1 MADPE
6 KIYPATPHKRNES
19 REKGQVA
26 KSNELATTLALIGVL
41 SFFFVAGYDTY
52 HHLIDIMYGAFT
64 AIGGQLSAGKTILIF
79 LSLMGTA
86 FKIIAPVMVV
96 AVIVGVLGNIF
107 QIGLIFSSQPLMPQ
121 MSRINPISGFQ
132 RILSM
137 RGLFEAVKS
146 IFKIG
151 LIGYIVYR
159 TIMSG
164 LVDVVSLV
172 DADKSNIAALFVST
186 VGRIGFQVFLRAALA
201 LLFLSIFDFLYQ
213 RWQHEQDIRMTRE
226 EIREEMKRTEGDP
239 EIRRRI
245 RRVQRELSQARMMKA
260 IPEADAVIT
269 NPVHLAVAIKY
280 DYEVMDSPY
289 VVAKGERKIARQIRE
304 IAEEHGVPIVENPP
318 LAQALYKNVEVGEVI
333 PMEFY
338 QAIAEVLAYVHEL
351 TNRYRGLSVA

>member
-26 KSNELATTLALIGVL
+26 KSNELTTTLALIAVL
-41 SFFFVAGYDTY
+41 GFFFVAGYDTW
-52 HHLIDIMYGAFT
+52 HHLTNIMYGAFS
-64 AIGGQLSAGKTILIF
+64 AIGGQLNAGKTILIF
-79 LSLMGTA
+79 LGLTGVA
-86 FKIIAPVMVV
+86 FKIIAPVLIV
-96 AVIVGVLGNIF
+96 AVLVGILGNIF

-121 MSRINPISGFQ
+121 LSRINPISGFQ

-151 LIGYIVYR
+151 LIGYIVYV

-164 LVDVVSLV
+164 LADVFSLV
-172 DADKSNIAALFVST
+172 DADKSNIAALFVSI

-201 LLFLSIFDFLYQ
+201 LLFLSIFDLLYQ

-318 LAQALYKNVEVGEVI
+318 LAQALYKNVEVGEAI

>member
-26 KSNELATTLALIGVL
+26 KSNELSTTLALIAVL
-41 SFFFVAGYDTY
+41 GFFFVAGYDTW
-52 HHLIDIMYGAFT
+52 HHLTNIMYGAFS
-64 AIGGQLSAGKTILIF
+64 AIGGQLNAGKTILIF
-79 LSLMGTA
+79 LGLTGVA
-86 FKIIAPVMVV
+86 FKIIVPVLIV
-96 AVIVGVLGNIF
+96 AVIVGILGNIF
-107 QIGLIFSSQPLMPQ
+107 QIGLIFSAQPLMPQ
-121 MSRINPISGFQ
+121 LNRINPISGFQ

-151 LIGYIVYR
+151 LIGYIVYV
-159 TIMSG
+159 TIMSS
-164 LVDVVSLV
+164 LVDVFSLV

-318 LAQALYKNVEVGEVI
+318 LAQALYKNVEVGEAI

>member
-26 KSNELATTLALIGVL
+26 KSNELTTTLALIAVL
-41 SFFFVAGYDTY
+41 GFFFVAGYDTW
-52 HHLIDIMYGAFT
+52 HHLTNIMYGAFS
-64 AIGGQLSAGKTILIF
+64 AIGGQLNAGKTILIF
-79 LSLMGTA
+79 LGLTGVA
-86 FKIIAPVMVV
+86 FKIIAPVLIV
-96 AVIVGVLGNIF
+96 AVLVGILGNIF

-121 MSRINPISGFQ
+121 LSRINPISGFQ

-151 LIGYIVYR
+151 LIGYIVYV

-164 LVDVVSLV
+164 LADVFSLV

-201 LLFLSIFDFLYQ
+201 LLFLSIFDLLYQ

-318 LAQALYKNVEVGEVI
+318 LAQALYKNVEVGEAI

>member
-79 LSLMGTA
+79 LGLMGIA
-86 FKIIAPVMVV
+86 FKIIAPVMIV

-318 LAQALYKNVEVGEVI
+318 LAQALYKNVEVGEAI

>member
-79 LSLMGTA
+79 LGLMGIA
-86 FKIIAPVMVV
+86 FKIIAPVLIV

-159 TIMSG
+159 TIVSG

>member
-64 AIGGQLSAGKTILIF
+64 AIGGELSAAKTILIF
-79 LSLMGTA
+79 LGLMGIA
-86 FKIIAPVMVV
+86 FKIIAPVLIV

-226 EIREEMKRTEGDP
+226 EMREEMKRTEGDP

>member
-79 LSLMGTA
+79 LGLMGIA
-86 FKIIAPVMVV
+86 FKIIAPVLIV

-107 QIGLIFSSQPLMPQ
+107 QIGLIFSSQPLKPQ

>member
-79 LSLMGTA
+79 LGLMGIA
-86 FKIIAPVMVV
+86 FKIIAPVLIV

-164 LVDVVSLV
+164 LVDVFSLV

-201 LLFLSIFDFLYQ
+201 LLFLSIFDLLYQ

-318 LAQALYKNVEVGEVI
+318 LAQALYKNVEVGEAI

>member
-26 KSNELATTLALIGVL
+26 KSNELSTTLALIAVL
-41 SFFFVAGYDTY
+41 GFFFVAGYDTW
-52 HHLIDIMYGAFT
+52 HHLTNIMYGAFS
-64 AIGGQLSAGKTILIF
+64 AIGGQLNAGKTILIF
-79 LSLMGTA
+79 LGLTGIA
-86 FKIIAPVMVV
+86 LKIIAPVLIV
-96 AVIVGVLGNIF
+96 AVIVGILGNIF

-121 MSRINPISGFQ
+121 LNRINPISGFQ

-151 LIGYIVYR
+151 LIGYIVYV
-159 TIMSG
+159 TIMSD
-164 LVDVVSLV
+164 LVDVFSLV

-201 LLFLSIFDFLYQ
+201 LLFLSIFDLLYQ

-245 RRVQRELSQARMMKA
+245 RRVQRDLSQARMMKA

-318 LAQALYKNVEVGEVI
+318 LAQALYKNVEVGEAI

>member
-64 AIGGQLSAGKTILIF
+64 AIGGELSAAKTILIF
-79 LSLMGTA
+79 LGLMGIA
-86 FKIIAPVMVV
+86 FKIIAPVLIV
-96 AVIVGVLGNIF
+96 AVIVGVLANIF

>member
-26 KSNELATTLALIGVL
+26 KSNELTTTLALIAVL
-41 SFFFVAGYDTY
+41 GFFFVAGYDTW
-52 HHLIDIMYGAFT
+52 HHLTNIMYGAFS
-64 AIGGQLSAGKTILIF
+64 AIGGQLNAGKTILIF
-79 LSLMGTA
+79 LGLTGVA
-86 FKIIAPVMVV
+86 FKIIAPVLIV
-96 AVIVGVLGNIF
+96 AVLVGILGNIF

-121 MSRINPISGFQ
+121 LSRINPISGFQ

-159 TIMSG
+159 TIVSG

-318 LAQALYKNVEVGEVI
+318 LAQALYKNVEVGEAI

>member
-26 KSNELATTLALIGVL
+26 KSNELTTTLALIAVL
-41 SFFFVAGYDTY
+41 GFFFVAGYDTW
-52 HHLIDIMYGAFT
+52 HHLTNIMYGAFS
-64 AIGGQLSAGKTILIF
+64 AIGGQLNAGKTILIF
-79 LSLMGTA
+79 LGLTGVA
-86 FKIIAPVMVV
+86 FKIIAPVLIV
-96 AVIVGVLGNIF
+96 AVLVGILGNIF

-121 MSRINPISGFQ
+121 LSRINPISGFQ

-159 TIMSG
+159 TIVSG

>member
-79 LSLMGTA
+79 LGLMGIA
-86 FKIIAPVMVV
+86 FKIIAPVLIV
-96 AVIVGVLGNIF
+96 AVIVGVLANIF

-226 EIREEMKRTEGDP
+226 EMREEMKRTEGDP

>member
-64 AIGGQLSAGKTILIF
+64 AIGGQLSAAKTILIF
-79 LSLMGTA
+79 LGLMGIA
-86 FKIIAPVMVV
+86 FKIIAPVLIV
-96 AVIVGVLGNIF
+96 AVIVGVLANIF

-121 MSRINPISGFQ
+121 MSRINPISGFK

-186 VGRIGFQVFLRAALA
+186 VGRVGFQVFLRAALA

>member
-26 KSNELATTLALIGVL
+26 KSNELTTTLALIAVL
-41 SFFFVAGYDTY
+41 GFFFVAGYDTW
-52 HHLIDIMYGAFT
+52 HHLTNIMYGAFS
-64 AIGGQLSAGKTILIF
+64 AIGGQLNAGKTILIF
-79 LSLMGTA
+79 LGLTGVA
-86 FKIIAPVMVV
+86 FKIIAPVLIV
-96 AVIVGVLGNIF
+96 AVIVGILGNIF

-121 MSRINPISGFQ
+121 LNRINPISGFQ

-151 LIGYIVYR
+151 LIGYIVYV

-164 LVDVVSLV
+164 LADVFSLV
-172 DADKSNIAALFVST
+172 DADKSNIAALFVSI

-201 LLFLSIFDFLYQ
+201 LLFLSIFDLLYQ

-318 LAQALYKNVEVGEVI
+318 LAQALYKNVEVGEAI

>member
-64 AIGGQLSAGKTILIF
+64 AIGGQLSAAKTILIF
-79 LSLMGTA
+79 LGLMGIA
-86 FKIIAPVMVV
+86 FKIIAPVLVV

>member
-79 LSLMGTA
+79 LGLMGIA
-86 FKIIAPVMVV
+86 FKIIAPVMIV

-151 LIGYIVYR
+151 LIGYIVYV
-159 TIMSG
+159 TIMSD
-164 LVDVVSLV
+164 LVDVFSLV

>member
-79 LSLMGTA
+79 LGLMGIA
-86 FKIIAPVMVV
+86 FKIIAPVLIV

>member
-26 KSNELATTLALIGVL
+26 KSNELSTTLALIAVL
-41 SFFFVAGYDTY
+41 GFFFVAGYDTW
-52 HHLIDIMYGAFT
+52 HHLTNIMYGAFS
-64 AIGGQLSAGKTILIF
+64 AIGGQLNAGKTILIF
-79 LSLMGTA
+79 LGLTGIA
-86 FKIIAPVMVV
+86 FKIIAPVLIV
-96 AVIVGVLGNIF
+96 AVIVGILGNIF

-121 MSRINPISGFQ
+121 LNRINPISGFQ

-151 LIGYIVYR
+151 LIGYIVYV
-159 TIMSG
+159 TIMSD
-164 LVDVVSLV
+164 LVDVFSLV

-201 LLFLSIFDFLYQ
+201 LLFLSIFDLLYQ

-318 LAQALYKNVEVGEVI
+318 LAQALYKNVEVGEAI

>member
-79 LSLMGTA
+79 LSLMGIA
-86 FKIIAPVMVV
+86 FKIIAPVMIV

-121 MSRINPISGFQ
+121 LSRINPISGFQ

-318 LAQALYKNVEVGEVI
+318 LAQALYKNVEVGEAI

>member
-79 LSLMGTA
+79 LGLMGIA
-86 FKIIAPVMVV
+86 FKIIAPVMIV

-121 MSRINPISGFQ
+121 LSRINPISGFQ

-201 LLFLSIFDFLYQ
+201 LLFLSIFDLLYQ

-318 LAQALYKNVEVGEVI
+318 LAQALYKNVEVGEAI

>member
-26 KSNELATTLALIGVL
+26 KSNELTTTLALIAVL
-41 SFFFVAGYDTY
+41 GFFFVAGYDTW
-52 HHLIDIMYGAFT
+52 HHLTNIMYGAFS
-64 AIGGQLSAGKTILIF
+64 AIGGQLNAGKTILIF
-79 LSLMGTA
+79 LGLTGVA
-86 FKIIAPVMVV
+86 FKIIAPVLIV

-121 MSRINPISGFQ
+121 LSRINPISGFQ

-151 LIGYIVYR
+151 LIGYIVYV
-159 TIMSG
+159 TIMSN
-164 LVDVVSLV
+164 LVDVFSLV

-318 LAQALYKNVEVGEVI
+318 LAQALYKNVEVGEAI

>member
-26 KSNELATTLALIGVL
+26 KSNELTTTLALIAVL
-41 SFFFVAGYDTY
+41 GFFFVAGYDTW
-52 HHLIDIMYGAFT
+52 HHLTNIMYGAFS
-64 AIGGQLSAGKTILIF
+64 AIGGQLNAGKTILIF
-79 LSLMGTA
+79 LGLTGIA
-86 FKIIAPVMVV
+86 FKIIAPVLIV
-96 AVIVGVLGNIF
+96 AVIVGILGNIF

-121 MSRINPISGFQ
+121 LSRINPISGFQ

-159 TIMSG
+159 TIVSG

-318 LAQALYKNVEVGEVI
+318 LAQALYKNVGVGEVI

>member
-26 KSNELATTLALIGVL
+26 KSNELTTTLALIAVL
-41 SFFFVAGYDTY
+41 GFFFVAGYDTY

-79 LSLMGTA
+79 LGLMGIA
-86 FKIIAPVMVV
+86 FKIIAPVMIV

-121 MSRINPISGFQ
+121 MNRINPISGFK

-151 LIGYIVYR
+151 LIGYIVYV

-164 LVDVVSLV
+164 LADVFSLV

>member
-26 KSNELATTLALIGVL
+26 KSNELTTTLALIAVL
-41 SFFFVAGYDTY
+41 GFFFVAGYDTW
-52 HHLIDIMYGAFT
+52 HHLTNIMYGAFS
-64 AIGGQLSAGKTILIF
+64 AIGGQLNAGKTILIF
-79 LSLMGTA
+79 LGLTGVA
-86 FKIIAPVMVV
+86 FKIIAPVLIV
-96 AVIVGVLGNIF
+96 AVIVGILGNIF

-121 MSRINPISGFQ
+121 LSRINPISGFQ

-159 TIMSG
+159 TIVSG

-201 LLFLSIFDFLYQ
+201 LLFLSIFDLLYQ

-318 LAQALYKNVEVGEVI
+318 LAQALYKNVEVGEAI

>member
-41 SFFFVAGYDTY
+41 SFFFVAGYDTF
-52 HHLIDIMYGAFT
+52 HHLINIMYGAFT
-64 AIGGQLSAGKTILIF
+64 AIGGELSAGKTILIF
-79 LSLMGTA
+79 LGLMGIA
-86 FKIIAPVMVV
+86 FKIIAPVMIV
-96 AVIVGVLGNIF
+96 AVIVGILGNIF

-151 LIGYIVYR
+151 LIGYIVYV

-164 LVDVVSLV
+164 LADVFSLV
-172 DADKSNIAALFVST
+172 DADKSNIAALFVSI

-201 LLFLSIFDFLYQ
+201 LLFLSIFDLLYQ

-318 LAQALYKNVEVGEVI
+318 LAQALYKNVEVGEAI

>member
-64 AIGGQLSAGKTILIF
+64 AIGGQLSAAKTILIF
-79 LSLMGTA
+79 LGLMGIA
-86 FKIIAPVMVV
+86 FKIIAPVLIV
-96 AVIVGVLGNIF
+96 AVIVGVLANIF

-121 MSRINPISGFQ
+121 MSRINPISGFK

-201 LLFLSIFDFLYQ
+201 LLFLSLFDFLYQ

>member
-79 LSLMGTA
+79 LGLMGIA
-86 FKIIAPVMVV
+86 FKIIAPVLIV

-226 EIREEMKRTEGDP
+226 EMREEMKRTEGDP

>member
-26 KSNELATTLALIGVL
+26 KSNELTTTLALIAVL
-41 SFFFVAGYDTY
+41 GFFFVAGYDTW
-52 HHLIDIMYGAFT
+52 HHLTNIMYGAFS
-64 AIGGQLSAGKTILIF
+64 AIGGQLNAGKTILIF
-79 LSLMGTA
+79 LGLTGVA
-86 FKIIAPVMVV
+86 FKIIAPVLIV
-96 AVIVGVLGNIF
+96 AVLVGILGNIF

-121 MSRINPISGFQ
+121 INRINPISGFK

-318 LAQALYKNVEVGEVI
+318 LAQALYKNVEVGEAI

>member
-201 LLFLSIFDFLYQ
+201 LLFLSIFDLLYQ

>member
-64 AIGGQLSAGKTILIF
+64 AIEGQLSAGKTILIF
-79 LSLMGTA
+79 LGLMGIA
-86 FKIIAPVMVV
+86 FKIIAPVLIV

-121 MSRINPISGFQ
+121 LSRINPISGFQ

-159 TIMSG
+159 TIVSG

>member
-79 LSLMGTA
+79 LGLMGIA
-86 FKIIAPVMVV
+86 FKIIAPVLIV

-151 LIGYIVYR
+151 LIGYIVYV

-164 LVDVVSLV
+164 LVDVFSLV

-201 LLFLSIFDFLYQ
+201 LLFLSIFDLLYQ

-289 VVAKGERKIARQIRE
+289 VVAKGERKVARQIRE

-318 LAQALYKNVEVGEVI
+318 LAQALYKNVEVGEAI

>member
-26 KSNELATTLALIGVL
+26 KSNELTTTLALIAVL
-41 SFFFVAGYDTY
+41 GFFFVAGYDTW
-52 HHLIDIMYGAFT
+52 HHLTNIMYGAFS
-64 AIGGQLSAGKTILIF
+64 AIGGQLNAGKTILIF
-79 LSLMGTA
+79 LGLTGVA
-86 FKIIAPVMVV
+86 FKIIAPVLIV
-96 AVIVGVLGNIF
+96 AVIVGILGNIF

-121 MSRINPISGFQ
+121 LSRINPISGFQ

-151 LIGYIVYR
+151 LIGYIVYV

-164 LVDVVSLV
+164 LADVFSLV
-172 DADKSNIAALFVST
+172 DADKSNIAALFVSI

-318 LAQALYKNVEVGEVI
+318 LAQALYKNVEVGEAI

>member
-64 AIGGQLSAGKTILIF
+64 AIGGQLSAAKTILIF
-79 LSLMGTA
+79 LGLMGIA
-86 FKIIAPVMVV
+86 FKIIAPVLIV
-96 AVIVGVLGNIF
+96 AVIVGVLANIF

-121 MSRINPISGFQ
+121 MSRINPISGFK

>member
-26 KSNELATTLALIGVL
+26 KSNELTTTLALIAVL
-41 SFFFVAGYDTY
+41 GFFFVAGYDTW
-52 HHLIDIMYGAFT
+52 HHLTNIMYGAFS
-64 AIGGQLSAGKTILIF
+64 AIGGQLNAGKTILIF
-79 LSLMGTA
+79 LGLTGVA
-86 FKIIAPVMVV
+86 FKIIVPVLIV
-96 AVIVGVLGNIF
+96 AVIVGILGNIF

-121 MSRINPISGFQ
+121 LSRINPISGFQ

-151 LIGYIVYR
+151 LIGYIVYV

-164 LVDVVSLV
+164 LADVFSLV
-172 DADKSNIAALFVST
+172 DADKSNIAALFVSI

-201 LLFLSIFDFLYQ
+201 LLFLSIFDLLYQ

-318 LAQALYKNVEVGEVI
+318 LAQALYKNVEVGEAI

>member
-1 MADPE
+1 M
-6 KIYPATPHKRNES
+6 
-19 REKGQVA
+19 
-26 KSNELATTLALIGVL
+26 
-41 SFFFVAGYDTY
+41 
-52 HHLIDIMYGAFT
+52 
-64 AIGGQLSAGKTILIF
+64 
-79 LSLMGTA
+79 
-86 FKIIAPVMVV
+86 
-96 AVIVGVLGNIF
+96 
-107 QIGLIFSSQPLMPQ
+107 
-121 MSRINPISGFQ
+121 
-132 RILSM
+132 
-137 RGLFEAVKS
+137 KS